1 MLFCAVQNQ
10 FDSIDLSDNAI
21 VRLEGFPR
29 LPRLKMLL
37 LSNNRI
43 AKIARNLES
52 EQAVLTLQWWQATVM
67 LTSSIS
73 VCSCNYP
80 HHVDWP

>member
-1 MLFCAVQNQ
+1 MLVFCSFIIIHSPVLCVSLPLQNQ

-43 AKIARNLES
+43 AKIARNLEG
-52 EQAVLTLQWWQATVM
+52 EQRQP
-67 LTSSIS
+67 
-73 VCSCNYP
+73 VCRDSK
-80 HHVDWP
+80 